1 VGYGASSGHHERRG
15 FVSIPR
21 IVLASI
27 GAAAALAVLAVL
39 PATAATSGHTALVQ
53 SVTVTVT
60 KAAEFKFKLSK
71 VSLKKGVVSF
81 KFTNGGNLPHDLKVC
96 SSNKGTLVANTCTG
110 RSTPLV
116 SPGASNTLR
125 VTFLRSG
132 TYEYLC
138 TVPGHAAAGMKG
150 LIKVS

>member
-1 VGYGASSGHHERRG
+1 MGYGSAAGHDERSP
-15 FVSIPR
+15 VSR
-21 IVLASI
+21 YLVSI
-27 GAAAALAVLAVL
+27 GAAAALASLAVL
-39 PATAATSGHTALVQ
+39 PATGAKAGHAAIVQ
-53 SVTVTVT
+53 NVAVTVT

-71 VSLKKGVVSF
+71 VALKKGIVAFKVS
-81 KFTNGGNLPHDLKVC
+81 NGGNLPHDFKVC
-96 SSNKGTLVANTCTG
+96 SSNKGTLTATTCTG

-116 SPGASNTLR
+116 SPGQTNTLR

-150 LIKVS
+150 LLKVS